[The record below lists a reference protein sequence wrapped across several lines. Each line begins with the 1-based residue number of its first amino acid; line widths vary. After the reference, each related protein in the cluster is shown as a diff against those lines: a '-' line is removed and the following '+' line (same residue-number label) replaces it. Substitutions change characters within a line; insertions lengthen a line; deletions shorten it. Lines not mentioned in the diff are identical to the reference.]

1 MSDHS
6 HSHSHVEAHAH
17 SPEEVAKHK
26 RVYIGVFIALL
37 VGTLVTVWLYSVHF
51 DSKALTIAI
60 ALFVATIKATLVAC
74 YFMHLISEK
83 RMIYIILGF
92 TVFFCIALMV
102 LTIGSYAGFPNE
114 TVTR

>member
-6 HSHSHVEAHAH
+6 HSHSDAHGH

-26 RVYIGVFIALL
+26 RVYIIVFLALL
-37 VGTLVTVWLYSVHF
+37 VGTVLTVALNYMHF
-51 DSKALTIAI
+51 DSKALTIVI

-83 RMIYIILGF
+83 KTIYVLLGA
-92 TVFFCIALMV
+92 TVFFLIALMG
-102 LTIGSYAGFPNE
+102 LILSSYGGYPNG
-114 TVTR
+114 TVTH